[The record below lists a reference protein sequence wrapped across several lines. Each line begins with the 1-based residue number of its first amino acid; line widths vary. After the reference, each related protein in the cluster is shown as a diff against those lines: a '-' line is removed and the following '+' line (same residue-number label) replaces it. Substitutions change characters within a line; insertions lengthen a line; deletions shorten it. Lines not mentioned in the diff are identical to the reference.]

1 VVSGVIAL
9 GYGGFVYTTP
19 HRTHSCLQYNRTTP
33 TEYFASG
40 VMMYDL
46 YLLYHTCS
54 NYIQVHTMKAN
65 FLESETRIDPPPP
78 PPPFTS

>member
-1 VVSGVIAL
+1 MVSGVIAL

-19 HRTHSCLQYNRTTP
+19 HPFLFIYNRTIP

-46 YLLYHTCS
+46 YLPMLAPTTYK
-54 NYIQVHTMKAN
+54 YIQ
-65 FLESETRIDPPPP
+65 
-78 PPPFTS
+78 